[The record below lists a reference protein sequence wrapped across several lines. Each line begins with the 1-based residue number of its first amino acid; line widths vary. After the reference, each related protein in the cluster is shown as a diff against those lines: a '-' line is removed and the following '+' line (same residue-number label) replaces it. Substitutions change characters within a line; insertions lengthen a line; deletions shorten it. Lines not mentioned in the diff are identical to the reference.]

1 MDLSAPALRLHGKG
15 MLPNAFIP
23 WHVVSS
29 VCAPQETLCSHT
41 LSPKRRLAAAQRGW
55 EGISEE
61 AILQV
66 HDSIWRGVPQED

>member
-29 VCAPQETLCSHT
+29 VCTPQETLCSHT
-41 LSPKRRLAAAQRGW
+41 PSPERRLAAAQCDW
-55 EGISEE
+55 EGIPKD

-66 HDSIWRGVPQED
+66 RDSICRGVPQEA

>member
-41 LSPKRRLAAAQRGW
+41 PGPERRLAAAQRGR
-55 EGISEE
+55 EGISKD

-66 HDSIWRGVPQED
+66 HDSTCRRVPQEA